1 MKQPTIL
8 FEDKE
13 ILVCFKPAG
22 MPVQTKSLGSM
33 DLEHF
38 LKNHLLQQMR
48 REGISPKQPPYLAVI
63 HRLDQPVSGILVFAK
78 TPNAAKKLSQQM
90 QADGFT
96 KEYEAITC
104 GLFQETSGTLI
115 DYLVKDGRTNTSSIC
130 TKDTTDAKRAELSY
144 EVMASFPEKHLSQV
158 RIRLKTGRHHQIRV
172 QMAGNQTPLWG
183 DNKYNPAFIGKKG
196 YFPIALCARHLDFT
210 HPSTGEKLSYEI
222 ACDWPQI

>member
-1 MKQPTIL
+1 MKQPIIL
-8 FEDKE
+8 FEDKD

-38 LKNHLLQQMR
+38 LKNHLLRQMR
-48 REGISPKQPPYLAVI
+48 KEGISPKQPYLATI

-78 TPNAAKKLSQQM
+78 TPDAAKKLNLQM
-90 QADGFT
+90 QNGGFT

-104 GLFQETSGTLI
+104 GIFKEPSGTLT
-115 DYLVKDGRTNTSSIC
+115 DYLVKDGRTNTSKIC
-130 TKDTTDAKRAELSY
+130 REDTPDAKRAELSY
-144 EVMASFPEKHLSQV
+144 EVVTCFPEKNLTQV

-183 DNKYNPAFIGKKG
+183 DNKYNPEFTDKKG
-196 YFPIALCARHLDFT
+196 YFPIALCARHLEFT
-210 HPSTGEKLSYEI
+210 HPVTGEKLSYEI

>member
-8 FEDKE
+8 FEDKD

-38 LKNHLLQQMR
+38 LKNHLLRQMHK
-48 REGISPKQPPYLAVI
+48 EGIPPKQQPYLAVI

-78 TPNAAKKLSQQM
+78 TPNAAKKLNHQM
-90 QADGFT
+90 QNDGFT
-96 KEYEAITC
+96 KEYEAIAC
-104 GLFQETSGTLI
+104 GLFSEDSGTLV
-115 DYLVKDGRTNTSSIC
+115 DYLVKDGRTNTSRIC
-130 TKDTTDAKRAELSY
+130 PKDTPDAKRAELSY
-144 EVMASFPEKHLSQV
+144 VVRNRFPKKGLTQV

-183 DNKYNPAFIGKKG
+183 DNKYNPAFADKKG
-196 YFPIALCARHLDFT
+196 YVPIALCARHLEFT
-210 HPSTGEKLSYEI
+210 HPATGEKLSYEI
-222 ACDWPQI
+222 TCEWPQI